1 MLVRT
6 PCSTI
11 FVKSRLLPRRD
22 SRFNSNMILSRKLK
36 VLNGD
41 DFEMRWATPEDFN
54 EMRIMPRMLL
64 DHLPENVMKTI
75 DAVLDCQQTE
85 IGLDVAEI
93 TVI

>member
-1 MLVRT
+1 M
-6 PCSTI
+6 CAQDD
-11 FVKSRLLPRRD
+11 LLTYFFCGFRQ
-22 SRFNSNMILSRKLK
+22 LK
-36 VLNGD
+36 ILNGD

-64 DHLPENVMKTI
+64 DHLPENVLKTI
-75 DAVLDCQQTE
+75 DAVLDCQETE